1 MALPSPSPSE
11 IAQDVPEPSSSPSTA
26 AAGGSTKKRQRSAS
40 MTSGASA
47 ERRAPSAAPSD
58 ARPPSSS
65 ETGPSSA
72 FPSAPPTPP
81 GGFRATV
88 SDSEDDSDRGGA
100 SYFLQDVDQ
109 ELEVG
114 QPQWRNFTPEVK
126 AAFVRPTSD
135 GEQLQLGAG
144 WYIVSA
150 KWWRR
155 FRRAVGD
162 PDDVGAKEDA
172 NEGPIDEADLG
183 PVDNSDI
190 VTEDGDLIPGIVEG
204 EDAVFLPSAVCEAL
218 YLWQAHAYILSALA
232 ADRSTFSPPQVWPA
246 QGRSLHLPHSSRHR

>member
-109 ELEVG
+109 ELEGG

-144 WYIVSA
+144 WY
-150 KWWRR
+150 
-155 FRRAVGD
+155 
-162 PDDVGAKEDA
+162 
-172 NEGPIDEADLG
+172 IDEADLG